1 MTDEEL
7 VERLWQYFG
16 DHAMTELDLID
27 VVRAATGTDPVTARE
42 RVHSLVG
49 TALICYPPQANPS
62 GEGGTEL
69 PVRAQDTY
77 RFAR

>member
-7 VERLWQYFG
+7 VHRLRQYFG
-16 DHAMTELDLID
+16 DHAMSEIELID
-27 VVRAATGTDPVTARE
+27 VVRAATGTDPVTARA

-49 TALICYPPQANPS
+49 TALVCDPPRAVLPD
-62 GEGGTEL
+62 GGTET
-69 PVRAQDTY
+69 PSRAHDIY

>member
-7 VERLWQYFG
+7 VTRLRQFFV
-16 DHAMTELDLID
+16 DHTMTELELID

-49 TALICYPPQANPS
+49 TVLVREPP
-62 GEGGTEL
+62 GTEL
-69 PVRAQDTY
+69 PVSARDSY
-77 RFAR
+77 RLAR